1 MITFLLQI
9 IAVVFGLGFL
19 VFIHELGHFSVAKF
33 YKVKVLKFTLGFGKE
48 IWGFTKGETRY
59 SVCLFPLGGMV
70 AMAGENP
77 DEAKGEKDEFL
88 SLPFYKKIMI
98 IFAGPLMNYVFAIF
112 LFAFIFNLW
121 GTSAISDEAKIGAL
135 AKDSCAQKAGLLI
148 NDKILSIDGENI
160 ENWLSLTDSLKGK
173 AEKEVNLK
181 ILRDDKEMDFNFVLD
196 KNPATG
202 NGMLGI
208 QPLIIKEKLP
218 FLKTISFSCYT
229 VVYQTT
235 FTLQYLWD
243 KLIKWEKPEVAGP
256 IGVIQFMANSAKSG
270 LETYLRL
277 LAVISVAL
285 GLFNLFPIPL
295 VDGGMIVLFLLEG
308 IIRKR
313 ISTKVIAVYNYIGLG
328 LILLIFLFAT
338 YSDLIRLGIGKLFK

>member
-9 IAVVFGLGFL
+9 IAVIFGLGFL

-98 IFAGPLMNYVFAIF
+98 IFAGPLMNYIFAIF

-121 GTSAISDEAKIGAL
+121 GTATISDEAKIGAL

-148 NDKILSIDGENI
+148 NDKITFINDVEIKDWNALIENI
-160 ENWLSLTDSLKGK
+160 KDK
-173 AEKEVNLK
+173 AEKDVNLK
-181 ILRDDKEMDFNFVLD
+181 VLRDDTELEFNFVLD
-196 KNPATG
+196 KNPTTG

-208 QPLIIKEKLP
+208 QPLVIKEKLP
-218 FLKTISFSCYT
+218 FFETISFSCYT
-229 VVYQTT
+229 VIYQTT

-256 IGVIQFMANSAKSG
+256 VGVIQFMANSAKAGFES
-270 LETYLRL
+270 YLRL

-285 GLFNLFPIPL
+285 GLFNLLPIPL
-295 VDGGMIVLFLLEG
+295 VDGGMIVLFLVEG

-313 ISTKVIAVYNYIGLG
+313 ISTKVISIYNYIGLG

-338 YSDLIRLGIGKLFK
+338 YSDLIRLGLGKLFK